1 MKSLPSD
8 TNPVQRQQI
17 YTNQIV
23 TLADLQDLKAE
34 LLAEIRKLLREQQG
48 QPGKKWL
55 KTSEVRKL
63 LDASPGTLQRL
74 RNDGTLPHK
83 KIGGI
88 VYYDYEQISKMLE
101 PDQFTQRKSYKK

>member
-1 MKSLPSD
+1 MKAPPAGSNL
-8 TNPVQRQQI
+8 TQRDHI

-23 TLADLQDLKAE
+23 TLADLQDLKLE
-34 LLAEIRKLLREQQG
+34 LLEEIRKLLREQQG

-88 VYYDYEQISKMLE
+88 VYYDYEQISKMLA
-101 PDQFTQRKSYKK
+101 PDQFSQHKSYKK